1 MSESDSSEEDI
12 EEKSRLLEAVVNVIP
27 QHTSKHVLINQTD
40 VTLPVKENLKG
51 RRISNLP
58 SNRPLAV
65 DKEEENGT
73 FTPGVRK
80 FVASKLSEQLDKEI
94 ELTDSR
100 SNGTNG
106 EITDTGIR
114 LFSSSTRS
122 LITDQEDNYITKLKK
137 KRAVSSSNQEDNYI
151 TKQKKKRAVSS
162 SSNSSEDERLAEAA
176 VSHDFII
183 KQSQSTNGNQNG
195 EPNLIVNIS
204 SEKDLNEIKK
214 INENGTNNTV
224 KKKKKKKTKHKE
236 EIKVS

>member
-1 MSESDSSEEDI
+1 MIKSENVNSMSESDSSEEDI

-27 QHTSKHVLINQTD
+27 QYTSKHALINQTD
-40 VTLPVKENLKG
+40 VTLPVKENLKE
-51 RRISNLP
+51 RRIYNLP

-65 DKEEENGT
+65 DKEEENGA

-100 SNGTNG
+100 LNGTNE

-122 LITDQEDNYITKLKK
+122 LITDQEDNF
-137 KRAVSSSNQEDNYI
+137 I

-204 SEKDLNEIKK
+204 SDKDLNEIKK

-224 KKKKKKKTKHKE
+224 KKKKKKKKTKHKE

>member
-137 KRAVSSSNQEDNYI
+137 KRAVSSS
-151 TKQKKKRAVSS
+151 
-162 SSNSSEDERLAEAA
+162 SNSSEDERLAEAA

>member
-1 MSESDSSEEDI
+1 MIKSENVNSMSDSDSSEEDI

-27 QHTSKHVLINQTD
+27 QTTSKHVLINQTD
-40 VTLPVKENLKG
+40 LKLPVKENLKG

-65 DKEEENGT
+65 DKEEENGSI
-73 FTPGVRK
+73 TPGVRK

-94 ELTDSR
+94 ELTDIR
-100 SNGTNG
+100 LNGING
-106 EITDTGIR
+106 EITDTGIQ

-122 LITDQEDNYITKLKK
+122 LLTDQEDTFIP
-137 KRAVSSSNQEDNYI
+137 R
-151 TKQKKKRAVSS
+151 QKKKRVVSS

-183 KQSQSTNGNQNG
+183 KQSHLTDSNQNC
-195 EPNLIVNIS
+195 EQNLIANIS
-204 SEKDLNEIKK
+204 SEKDIKEINKLNENSK
-214 INENGTNNTV
+214 NDTV
-224 KKKKKKKTKHKE
+224 KKKKKKKKTKQKE

>member
-27 QHTSKHVLINQTD
+27 QYTSRHVLINQTD
-40 VTLPVKENLKG
+40 VTLPVKENFKG

-100 SNGTNG
+100 LNGTNG

-122 LITDQEDNYITKLKK
+122 LITD
-137 KRAVSSSNQEDNYI
+137 QEDNYI

-183 KQSQSTNGNQNG
+183 KQSQSTNSNQNCVQ
-195 EPNLIVNIS
+195 NQIVNIS
-204 SEKDLNEIKK
+204 SEKDIQKIENLNK
-214 INENGTNNTV
+214 NSTNNTV
-224 KKKKKKKTKHKE
+224 KKKKKTTKQKA